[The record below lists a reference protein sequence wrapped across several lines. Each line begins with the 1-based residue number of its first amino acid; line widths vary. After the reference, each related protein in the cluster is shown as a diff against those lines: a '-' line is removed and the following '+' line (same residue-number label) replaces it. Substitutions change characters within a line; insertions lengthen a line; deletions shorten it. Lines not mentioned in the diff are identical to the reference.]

1 MKKWYFMNIFILKIK
16 IFIYVGSDKS
26 LLDIDW
32 FYDDNFY
39 YGRDGLGDILDLE
52 LVDEFF
58 IKVEMV
64 LNVIVCF
71 CWEYKGFL
79 RIV

>member
-32 FYDDNFY
+32 FYDGNFY

-79 RIV
+79 RIF